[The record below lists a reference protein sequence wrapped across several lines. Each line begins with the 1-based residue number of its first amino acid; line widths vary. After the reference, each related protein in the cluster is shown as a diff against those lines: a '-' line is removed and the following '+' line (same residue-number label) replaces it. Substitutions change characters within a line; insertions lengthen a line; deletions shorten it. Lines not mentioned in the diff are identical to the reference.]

1 MKLILKLRLKK
12 NLRNSIPVLRI
23 GDPMSYSC
31 NILLGRITK
40 VTGYEGAVMV
50 KLERSFIENIPQ
62 MESVFLETEGRPVPF
77 FVSETEYSGSDILK
91 IKFADYDT
99 ADRVSEFKGCGI
111 YLCSETGSAEKSAV
125 PADFTG
131 YSVFTDDKLL
141 IGQIAEVIRNPGQ
154 WLLNITSP
162 QNKEI
167 LVPLHEDLIL
177 LLDDRKKIMVLKIP
191 EGLLEIN

>member
-1 MKLILKLRLKK
+1 
-12 NLRNSIPVLRI
+12 
-23 GDPMSYSC
+23 MSYSC

-40 VTGYEGAVMV
+40 ITGYEGAVIV
-50 KLERSFIENIPQ
+50 KLERSFIENIPK
-62 MESVFLETEGRPVPF
+62 MESVFIETDGRPVPF
-77 FVSETEYSGSDILK
+77 FITETEYSGSDILK
-91 IKFADYDT
+91 LKFADYDT

-111 YLCSETGSAEKSAV
+111 YLCSETGTAETSSV

-131 YSVFTDDKLL
+131 YSVFTDDNLL

-162 QNKEI
+162 QKKEI
-167 LVPLHEDLIL
+167 LIPLHEDFIL
-177 LLDDRKKIMVLKIP
+177 LIDDRKKLMVLKIP